1 MPFSHSKSI
10 SIEGDTMDD
19 YKIQFVKV
27 KHRFFC
33 DVIQNNASNKS
44 VSKQSVKD
52 QASTFKL
59 LNIAQQNLKRN
70 K

>member
-10 SIEGDTMDD
+10 SIEGDTIND
-19 YKIQFVKV
+19 YKIQFVKL
-27 KHRFFC
+27 KHHFFF
-33 DVIQNNASNKS
+33 DVIQNKASNKS

-52 QASTFKL
+52 QANTFKL